1 MTKNISIK
9 MKKATLWSVI
19 SEVISKL
26 IAPISAMF
34 LARLLTPEAYGV
46 VATITL
52 ITSFAEIF
60 ADAGFQKY
68 MVQHEFENE
77 IEKNTCANVAFWT
90 NVIISLTIWSI
101 IIVFRHPLAELVGS
115 EGLGNTLAVAGVS
128 IPLVS
133 ISSLQMSLFRREFDY
148 KTLFQIRLFTL
159 AVPFIITIPI
169 AFFTHSYW
177 ALIIGTISINLVNAL
192 LLSFKSKWKPKFTF
206 DIFWFKKMF
215 LFSVWTLVEQLS
227 IWASGNIDIFIVGT
241 LLSSYYLGMYKTA
254 MSTSS
259 MILSIITGATTSI
272 LFSALSRLQND
283 REEFNKVFLKFQRNV
298 SIIVIPLGVGIFI
311 YRELITLILL
321 GEQWLEV
328 ADFLGVYSLLG
339 AFSTVLSHYCSEIY
353 RSLGKPKLSF
363 IVQVIY
369 IAGLIPIISW
379 GAHQSFEFLTISR
392 SIMRLYMVIVHSFFI
407 WNVLKLSMLDFL
419 KNVFPSILCSFFM
432 GVFGIFINSFIN
444 AVWWNFICV
453 FLCILFYFGIL
464 FLFYPQIKED
474 CISILKS
481 RSKK

>member
-1 MTKNISIK
+1 MNISSK
-9 MKKATLWSVI
+9 MKYATIWSVI
-19 SEVISKL
+19 SEVIAKL

-46 VATITL
+46 VATITM

-68 MVQHEFENE
+68 MVQYEFESND
-77 IEKNTCANVAFWT
+77 EKNTCANVAFWT
-90 NVIISLTIWSI
+90 NIIISLTIWSI

-159 AVPFIITIPI
+159 SVPFIITIPI
-169 AFFTHSYW
+169 AYFTHSYW

-206 DIFWFKKMF
+206 DTSWFIKMF
-215 LFSVWTLVEQLS
+215 SFSVWTLVEQIS
-227 IWASGNIDIFIVGT
+227 IWCSGNIDVFIVGSA
-241 LLSSYYLGMYKTA
+241 LSSFYLGLYKTA
-254 MSTSS
+254 MTTSS
-259 MILSIITGATTSI
+259 TLLALITGATTSI

-298 SIIVIPLGVGIFI
+298 SIIVIPLGVGIYI
-311 YRELITLILL
+311 YRELVTLILL
-321 GEQWLEV
+321 GEQWLEI
-328 ADFLGVYSLLG
+328 ADFLGLYSLFG

-363 IVQVIY
+363 IVQMIY
-369 IAGLIPIISW
+369 IFGLIPIVSW
-379 GAHQSFEFLTISR
+379 GAKQPFEVLTLTRSFL
-392 SIMRLYMVIVHSFFI
+392 RLYMVVIHSVFI
-407 WNVLKLSMLDFL
+407 WFVLRLSMFDFL
-419 KNVFPSILCSFFM
+419 KNITPSIICALLM
-432 GVFGIFINSFIN
+432 GVFGIFINSLIN
-444 AVWWNFICV
+444 AIWWNFICV
-453 FLCILFYFGIL
+453 LLCILFYFGIL
-464 FLFYPQIKED
+464 FLFYPQIRED
-474 CISILKS
+474 CISILKK
-481 RSKK
+481 RSK